1 MSNRTDREFVLDM
14 FIACN
19 RITKY
24 IENISFEEFLKDYKT
39 QDAVIRNIEI
49 LGEATKKVSSGLK
62 EKYNNIEWKL
72 IAKTRD
78 KLIHDYFGVDLDVI
92 WDISKQ
98 DIPDLMENL
107 KKIIIEEKWELP

>member
-1 MSNRTDREFVLDM
+1 MSSRADKEFVLDM

-19 RITKY
+19 RIIKY
-24 IENISFEEFLKDYKT
+24 TENMSFDEFLKDYKT
-39 QDAVIRNIEI
+39 QDAIIRNIEI
-49 LGEATKKVSSGLK
+49 LGEATKKVSHQLK

-78 KLIHDYFGVDLDVI
+78 KLIHNYFGVDLDVI

-98 DIPDLMENL
+98 DIPDLIENL
-107 KKIIIEEKWELP
+107 KKLIIKEKWELP